1 MVREGLPPAVQHTE
15 EANLRTQMLGVGGNP
30 GQRLGDRPKQ
40 NIVDHDLVLKSDDG
54 DLVRHGED
62 DVEIGRIQQFCLTVL
77 QPFCPRQ
84 TLALRAIAVAARNG
98 NSPLRAL
105 WANSEMGSHGRLLPS
120 LLSLSGGFAL
130 HYRGIP
136 EQGD

>member
-1 MVREGLPPAVQHTE
+1 
-15 EANLRTQMLGVGGNP
+15 MLGIGGNP

-40 NIVDHDLVLKSDDG
+40 NIVDHDLVLESDDG

-62 DVEIGRIQQFCLTVL
+62 DVEIRRIQQFGLPVL
-77 QPFCPRQ
+77 KPLGAGK
-84 TLALRAIAVAARNG
+84 TLALGTIPVSARNG

-105 WANSEMGSHGRLLPS
+105 WANSVMGSRRWLLPS
-120 LLSLSGGFAL
+120 LLLLPGGFAP
-130 HYRGIP
+130 HYCGIP